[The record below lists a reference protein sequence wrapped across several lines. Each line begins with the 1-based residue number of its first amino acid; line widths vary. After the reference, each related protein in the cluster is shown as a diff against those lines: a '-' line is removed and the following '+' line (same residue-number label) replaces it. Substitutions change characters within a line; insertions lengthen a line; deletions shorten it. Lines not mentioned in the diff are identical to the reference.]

1 MSKKP
6 IFNEKAKSSAKLPID
21 EPVGDGFPVEKDV
34 STPPPGSDQED
45 ADDPDRPSGA
55 EEDPS

>member
-1 MSKKP
+1 MSEKP
-6 IFNEKAKSSAKLPID
+6 IFNEKAKSPTKPPID

-45 ADDPDRPSGA
+45 GDDPDRPASA
-55 EEDPS
+55 KNDPR